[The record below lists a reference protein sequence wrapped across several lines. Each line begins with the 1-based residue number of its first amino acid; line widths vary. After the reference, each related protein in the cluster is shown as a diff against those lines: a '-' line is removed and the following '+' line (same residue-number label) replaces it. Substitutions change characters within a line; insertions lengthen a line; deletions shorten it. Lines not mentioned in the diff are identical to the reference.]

1 MYKRHNGQVSMLES
15 PEMFGSLPLDPDNEW
30 IKLSKLVPWREF
42 DLKYADNFRSKKG
55 QRAIDSRMALGA
67 LLIKPAYK
75 AMSDEDIT
83 REIAMNPYLQYFLG
97 LHEYRYECPF
107 DPSMMTRFRQR
118 ITPEMLSWVND
129 RIRDINGFF
138 EAVEVYN
145 ELKPVQDK
153 LDSIHWKKPREKYQA
168 EHADEL
174 QRFDEATKTRK
185 RVAKKYGI
193 TLPLDKAG
201 RKLLKDK
208 RAELEADNEK
218 QRPQLETINKSLSQ
232 LNTLRYWTRKVVPE
246 ALEDRSGFAAE
257 LDTMRAKRELN
268 EVIDKAVT
276 AVVHPP
282 EERHTEPIL
291 PDKETE
297 KPHR

>member
-1 MYKRHNGQVSMLES
+1 MGKEN
-15 PEMFGSLPLDPDNEW
+15 
-30 IKLSKLVPWREF
+30 
-42 DLKYADNFRSKKG
+42 
-55 QRAIDSRMALGA
+55 
-67 LLIKPAYK
+67 
-75 AMSDEDIT
+75 
-83 REIAMNPYLQYFLG
+83 YL
-97 LHEYRYECPF
+97 
-107 DPSMMTRFRQR
+107 
-118 ITPEMLSWVND
+118 
-129 RIRDINGFF
+129 
-138 EAVEVYN
+138 
-145 ELKPVQDK
+145 
-153 LDSIHWKKPREKYQA
+153 
-168 EHADEL
+168 
-174 QRFDEATKTRK
+174 
-185 RVAKKYGI
+185 KKYGI

-218 QRPQLETINKSLSQ
+218 RRPQLETINRSLSQ

-282 EERHTEPIL
+282 EDRHTEPIL
-291 PDKETE
+291 QDKETE